1 MSADAF
7 LLDVRGAAKAFG
19 GTTVLAGVDLGV
31 RRGEFVSLLG
41 PSG

>member
-1 MSADAF
+1 MTDTEA
-7 LLDVRGAAKAFG
+7 LLDVRGAEKSFG
-19 GTTVLAGVDLGV
+19 GNRVLGGVDFAV